1 MGQSGDG
8 STHHCPLNAPFSTPV
23 QSCPKVKTGCG
34 ESNRDGVKFTNEYGV
49 GHFPPFVAFAA
60 VKNAYTDCA
69 TSDVCNWFDY
79 DTHGC
84 SIPKS
89 TMDMLVYEYFG
100 VDDRI
105 EFQPPII
112 INGLSSNTYYRV
124 QYFNEGDACGSSCR
138 GPHCC
143 SEEVAAEDVWGDF
156 CPYFQ
161 LERKLDS
168 IAIHILLS
176 LLLNFGWQISACL
189 QNATL
194 SG

>member
-1 MGQSGDG
+1 MEQPGDG
-8 STHHCPLNAPFSTPV
+8 STHHYPLNAPFSTPI

-49 GHFPPFVAFAA
+49 GHFPPFVALAA

-105 EFQPPII
+105 EFNLQ
-112 INGLSSNTYYRV
+112 
-124 QYFNEGDACGSSCR
+124 
-138 GPHCC
+138 
-143 SEEVAAEDVWGDF
+143 
-156 CPYFQ
+156 
-161 LERKLDS
+161 
-168 IAIHILLS
+168 S
-176 LLLNFGWQISACL
+176 LLMDCQVTRTTVSNISTKAMHVVL
-189 QNATL
+189 AAAVHITVL
-194 SG
+194 KR